1 MALQSSVRRHPDR
14 LPTRFWVLPCCPFS
28 FFSKFQREKFN
39 ASNNSRYAEYLR
51 FVADVGR
58 TCGFHVQED
67 RMRIPST
74 RRTCFV
80 GSLDARSQS
89 EWTVLL
95 EAKSQLIAKS
105 REGVPETTFQP
116 RPAVELVRNCTRV
129 ERSIL
134 DEIVHLTAKCLLA
147 GGSQLEDGGGWNP
160 GATVNFGDLMESI
173 RQEFNDFHRLK
184 NECGGIQTLLKNH
197 SHIFVVQ
204 NQSVRFRSPQ
214 ELSVDEWRAQ
224 LRNQNPTA
232 RKKLKSKETSPFR
245 EAKRRQCWFF
255 THHPDGC
262 PLNTESCRYIHI
274 DSSE

>member
-1 MALQSSVRRHPDR
+1 MALQSSVQRQPER

-39 ASNNSRYAEYLR
+39 ASNNSRYHEYLR

-89 EWTVLL
+89 EWAVLL
-95 EAKSQLIAKS
+95 DAKSQLIAMS
-105 REGVPETTFQP
+105 REGVPDTTFQP

-147 GGSQLEDGGGWNP
+147 GGSQPEESGWNP
-160 GATVNFGDLMESI
+160 GATVNFSDLMESI
-173 RQEFNDFHRLK
+173 RKEFNDFQRLK

-204 NQSVRFRSPQ
+204 NQSVRFRSPE

-232 RKKLKSKETSPFR
+232 RKKLKSAEPPTR
-245 EAKRRQCWFF
+245 EVKRRQCWFF
-255 THHPDGC
+255 IHHPNGC
-262 PLNTESCRYIHI
+262 PLNTESCRYIH
-274 DSSE
+274 ETVVV

>member
-1 MALQSSVRRHPDR
+1 MALQSSVQRQPER
-14 LPTRFWVLPCCPFS
+14 LPTRYWVLPCCPFS

-39 ASNNSRYAEYLR
+39 PSSNSRYSEYLR

-58 TCGFHVQED
+58 TCGFRVQED

-80 GSLDARSQS
+80 GTLDDRDQS
-89 EWTVLL
+89 EWSSLL
-95 EAKSQLIAKS
+95 EAKSALIAKS

-116 RPAVELVRNCTRV
+116 RPAVESIRNCTRV

-147 GGSQLEDGGGWNP
+147 GGSPPEGGGWNP
-160 GATVNFGDLMESI
+160 GATVNFLDLMEWI
-173 RQEFNDFHRLK
+173 RKDFNDFHRLK
-184 NECGGIQTLLKNH
+184 NECGGIQTLLRNH
-197 SHIFVVQ
+197 SHIFLVQ

-224 LRNQNPTA
+224 LRNPTPTA
-232 RKKLKSKETSPFR
+232 RKKSRPTESSSQVK
-245 EAKRRQCWFF
+245 KRPCWFF

-262 PLNTESCRYIHI
+262 PLNQESCRYVH
-274 DSSE
+274 ETVPA